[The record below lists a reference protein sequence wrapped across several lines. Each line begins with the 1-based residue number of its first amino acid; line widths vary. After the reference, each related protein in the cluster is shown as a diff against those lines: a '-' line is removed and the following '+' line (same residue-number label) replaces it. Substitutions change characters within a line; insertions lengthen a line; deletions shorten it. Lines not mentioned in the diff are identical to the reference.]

1 METAK
6 QEKGKKGEQ
15 MAADYLR
22 SKGYQILETN
32 WRMGH
37 LEVDIIAIGNNML
50 VFVEVK
56 TRATNAFGE
65 PEVFVDLDI
74 AGPGN
79 VANLHHRLPKI
90 RSGVKIVKTRRHNA
104 KQFSRSRPQIRS
116 VKQFVFPQI
125 V

>member
-1 METAK
+1 MKTAK
-6 QEKGKKGEQ
+6 QEKGEKGEQ

-37 LEVDIIAIGNNML
+37 LEVDIIAIGANML

-65 PEVFVDLDI
+65 PEVFVDLAKQRHLIRAANIYIGKNGIDKEVRFDI
-74 AGPGN
+74 ISVILN
-79 VANLHHRLPKI
+79 E
-90 RSGVKIVKTRRHNA
+90 GVKSIKHIEDAFKPRW
-104 KQFSRSRPQIRS
+104 
-116 VKQFVFPQI
+116 
-125 V
+125 

>member
-37 LEVDIIAIGNNML
+37 LEVDIIATGANML

-65 PEVFVDLDI
+65 PEVFVDLAKQRHLIRAANIYIGKNGIDKEVRFDI
-74 AGPGN
+74 ISVILN
-79 VANLHHRLPKI
+79 E
-90 RSGVKIVKTRRHNA
+90 GVKSIKHIEDAFKPRW
-104 KQFSRSRPQIRS
+104 
-116 VKQFVFPQI
+116 
-125 V
+125 